1 MLLIQTTPPTR
12 DEALRIASGLV
23 EQHLVA
29 CAQLSDVESVYLW
42 DGKLQQ
48 EHEWR
53 LGAREHASRLT
64 PVTPGDIA
72 CFG

>member
-29 CAQLSDVESVYLW
+29 CAQLSDIGSVTCGTASCSRGMNGAWVHEST
-42 DGKLQQ
+42 Q
-48 EHEWR
+48 
-53 LGAREHASRLT
+53 AA
-64 PVTPGDIA
+64 
-72 CFG
+72 